1 MAQSPILRWFNRKM
15 YQIEVSFAVNM
26 WTPFERFLFY
36 SVLFLGLSLLS
47 LATLLYLPQHIK
59 FLVNRAWFYAHGDE
73 ASDIVTL
80 AKTAAQTVVNV
91 ATAGAGSV
99 AKSEL

>member
-1 MAQSPILRWFNRKM
+1 MAQSPILKWFNRKM

-36 SVLFLGLSLLS
+36 SVLFLVTSLLS

-73 ASDIVTL
+73 ATDIVTL
-80 AKTAAQTVVNV
+80 AKTAAQTVINV
-91 ATAGAGSV
+91 AATGVEEVS
-99 AKSEL
+99 KTEL